1 MAEDWLADVRKYVAD
16 ADEKV
21 VAAIVRHCGIALQK
35 RDSSLVSF
43 SDSKETDRVRENFL
57 KKKLGLTHDDAT
69 LDAAITAVGER
80 MKGDRT
86 KNRVTVYYLLTE
98 HFGLFDIFG
107 GAARAAGAA
116 AAGLTGAAAAAGAA
130 AGAALGGDEDKADAG
145 AGTGAAAPLAAA
157 GLAGAGLAGGASAV
171 EPPAPIP
178 APEPVPAADTRP
190 AAAYGNPGGGSGG
203 DDRGGG
209 MGWLPWLLLA
219 LIVAAL
225 IFFGLRSCSKEE
237 AAAPAGADVAAT
249 APAVPG
255 DTPTPDAAATAAA
268 TPAVPEGAGVVGAER
283 DGKPMLSVYFDT
295 GKSEVS
301 NDLSGAAAG
310 VKAYLAAHPGATLAV
325 SGFNDATGNAALN
338 AELSKKRAQ
347 GVAKALEGVGIAAAS
362 IKLEKPADTTGTG
375 TDNAAARRVE
385 VVVKD

>member
-69 LDAAITAVGER
+69 LDAAIAAVGAR

-86 KNRVTVYYLLTE
+86 RNRVTVYYLLTE

-107 GAARAAGAA
+107 GAARVAGAA
-116 AAGLTGAAAAAGAA
+116 AAG
-130 AGAALGGDEDKADAG
+130 AALAGDDGKDDGGKNG
-145 AGTGAAAPLAAA
+145 AGAAAPLAAA
-157 GLAGAGLAGGASAV
+157 GLADADAAAT
-171 EPPAPIP
+171 PTPTPAP
-178 APEPVPAADTRP
+178 APEPAPVADTRP
-190 AAAYGNPGGGSGG
+190 ATAYGNSGGGAGG
-203 DDRGGG
+203 EDRGGG

-219 LIVAAL
+219 LLVAAL
-225 IFFGLRSCSKEE
+225 IFFGLRYCSKQDE
-237 AAAPAGADVAAT
+237 ASVAAGGDVTAT
-249 APAVPG
+249 APA
-255 DTPTPDAAATAAA
+255 TPDATA
-268 TPAVPEGAGVVGAER
+268 TPAPAAAIPEGAGVIGAER

-301 NDLSGAAAG
+301 NDLSAAAVG
-310 VKAYLAAHPGATLAV
+310 VKAYLAANPGATLAV
-325 SGFNDATGNAALN
+325 SGFNDSTGNAALN

-347 GVAKALEGVGIAAAS
+347 SVAKALEGLGIAAAS

-375 TDNAAARRVE
+375 NDNAAARRVE
-385 VVVKD
+385 VVVKE